1 MSQQKRTIMGACD
14 YSIETLRNLK
24 KDLSDTSHPNHEI
37 NWAYGGLVTALVS
50 KLIQACG
57 CVFEESCQT
66 AEPNALR
73 DLLEIQSRFNEF
85 VTNMINGA
93 T

>member
-1 MSQQKRTIMGACD
+1 MSSQKRTIMGACD

-24 KDLSDTSHPNHEI
+24 KDLSDTTTPNHELT
-37 NWAYGGLVTALVS
+37 WACGGLVVSLVS
-50 KLIQACG
+50 KLIQTCAR
-57 CVFEESCQT
+57 VFDESCERQ
-66 AEPNALR
+66 ELNALN

-85 VTNMINGA
+85 VASMVNGA